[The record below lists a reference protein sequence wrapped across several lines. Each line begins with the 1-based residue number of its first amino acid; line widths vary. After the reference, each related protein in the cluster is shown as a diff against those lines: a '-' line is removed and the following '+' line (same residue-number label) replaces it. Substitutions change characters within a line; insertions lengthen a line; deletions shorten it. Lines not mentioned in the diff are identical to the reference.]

1 MTLTTHFKTGVM
13 AAALGL
19 GASMLNTASAEDIV
33 PGATG
38 PNGQPVLTFIGKE
51 PPGTRCNNNLQVA
64 VQVANTY
71 QVPIQ
76 ILSASMIEDLP
87 APAVYY
93 GNQLIAADGADFNG
107 MSSYQMVAD
116 TLEMDGVPKHESV
129 GLIGNEKVNKEF
141 TDLQSIIKTGGK

>member
-1 MTLTTHFKTGVM
+1 MNIPRTLRAGLIVGSLGL
-13 AAALGL
+13 AAALTP
-19 GASMLNTASAEDIV
+19 AQAKDIV

-64 VQVANTY
+64 AQLANTY

-76 ILSASMIEDLP
+76 ILSVSMVKDLP

-93 GNQLIAADGADFNG
+93 GDQLIAADGADHNG
-107 MSSYQMVAD
+107 MSSFHMIAD
-116 TLEMDGVPKHESV
+116 VLELEGTPKHETV
-129 GLIGNEKVNKEF
+129 GLLGNEKVNKEF
-141 TDLQSIIKTGGK
+141 TDLQSIIKSGGK

>member
-1 MTLTTHFKTGVM
+1 MTIAQTLKPGLV
-13 AAALGL
+13 AAAVLL
-19 GASMLNTASAEDIV
+19 GAATLPVAAEDIV

-38 PNGQPVLTFIGKE
+38 PQDQPVLTFIGKE

-76 ILSASMIEDLP
+76 ILSASMTEDLP

-93 GNQLIAADGADFNG
+93 GDQLIAADGADFNG

-141 TDLQSIIKTGGK
+141 TDLQSIIKSGGK

>member
-1 MTLTTHFKTGVM
+1 MTPTTRLKASLM
-13 AAALGL
+13 AATLGL
-19 GASMLNTASAEDIV
+19 GAAMLTSAAADIV

-76 ILSASMIEDLP
+76 ILSAGMAEGLP

-93 GNQLIAADGADFNG
+93 GDRLIAADGADYNG

-116 TLEMDGVPKHESV
+116 MLELDGVPKHESV